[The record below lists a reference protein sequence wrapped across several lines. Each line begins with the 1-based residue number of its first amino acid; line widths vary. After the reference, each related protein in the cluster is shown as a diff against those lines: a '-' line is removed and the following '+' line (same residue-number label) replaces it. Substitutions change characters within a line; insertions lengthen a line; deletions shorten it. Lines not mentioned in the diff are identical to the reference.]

1 MTRDADIIKT
11 AGLDALMVLR
21 MHSMGLQLFL
31 PWSVLGCAV
40 LLPLYYVVGADL
52 TVENLHGGG
61 QTLARSTLMKFTIS
75 NLDQGSALLWVPFF
89 IVTLFTWHAC
99 WVLLLHCKSYV
110 ELRRAYLLSHDF
122 ASPSVDDVLH
132 RAATVDLDALRRQFR
147 DMGMASRLFDTM
159 EALVNPLKML
169 ALDRKAVADTREHV
183 ARSGLS
189 LPAMHCDEASK
200 QYARTCTLLRREN
213 AWAPEVNIVEALG
226 GGPAARGGDATACF
240 RYWAPGEEQQRVVS
254 STRESEHSGR
264 QPLYVGKVNKRLL
277 QVLPTTDDA
286 GNRTVVNISQYAVLL
301 RDVQWRDAAA
311 EPAAVSVN
319 NSQLVARAAAHSQRP
334 DSDLNDPFGDAAT
347 SEDPTAHL
355 PVETLGVARLARALH
370 ADGGLQGAPGA
381 GVEGDGAG
389 VAGLVAGQGGQG
401 QDSGDVGS
409 DDEDGRRAVG
419 GGGRRIR
426 DARSSLAGSAEGQG
440 YGGGGMAY
448 AGGRNSAGQSNV
460 VELQAMNRNRGT
472 GCVLTAAHTSSPTSA
487 PQAPAPIPSPN
498 QPRHNS
504 ASHPPQA
511 CAQPEALVCLA
522 PSSDDPSG
530 LPASPTPHPNAG
542 PTPKGTGTHPA
553 ASGAPPGSV
562 PARSHSSRLSDT
574 SFEASPPVARDQ
586 GASRHPSAPSP
597 PLVHPDAAALTT
609 PNHSRGR
616 PTPHSPISLQGAS
629 SLPLPPPSGTADP
642 DPHPHLHTSHT
653 LGSLLGLPEV
663 GPDPWSL
670 PAASGAHSSSTTG
683 SSPHPHARTHAKPPH
698 TSSPQQQQQQQQQQQ
713 LQLSP
718 QEQHSHTSQHQQR
731 QEHHH
736 HEGGAYAELS
746 APSLI
751 TSHPS
756 QVAQLR
762 QQQQQQQQRMAWPR
776 STDPVSGAPS
786 TAARSPAH
794 IQISERPSDDES
806 QRQLLGLFEGEAV
819 GQVGVPVTDPLGS
832 LGVASA
838 DRHVKF
844 DLCSQDE
851 KAQHLLIL
859 LHKLFP
865 GEVDHVIPVYR
876 HEEVDRLLREWDLA
890 VKQLGSCLAG
900 YHAECNRYDVPLLS
914 KTSYPL
920 NSSQETSSTHH
931 SDASH
936 HSPYKALAT
945 AVADPCEHQQQ
956 PAGPGSSSSGDRSV
970 GHGHA
975 RNHGPPPSEEQEPC
989 HSNGLSRN
997 QSRDG
1002 TGGPPESGNHGRNRT
1017 RDPQV
1022 HGSYSRSVWVGPSG
1036 SAPHANG
1043 SSSSSR
1049 EGGTGVADSGS
1060 SMDEDSDTVALLSP
1074 RSMRHRHRLASACS
1088 DPDPNLTPTH
1098 PRSQPSDPKAHP
1110 THHHHQHQHPPS
1122 GSHPDTPPHPD
1133 VPVHSTPNGVV
1144 VRATHTSPFHHTNM
1158 ASFETDVPAQSG
1170 RPASAGPHAMDA
1182 LSRRSELQTHGS
1194 SSSSHASFTQLGL
1207 LSQDQR
1213 RELTSRDDSHLR
1225 QRGQRRKDPQD
1236 GMQLLLGPE
1245 GSARERLWHSWQE
1258 AQLAR
1263 VSVRQ
1268 LQEEVLSARAR
1279 ALASPVGVCY
1289 FVLFSSQRAAT
1300 TLCRDGALPP
1310 SGTWTKPPPL
1320 TFTVHHAPPPDDIYW
1335 PALWSSRRERLLRTF
1350 ATAVPL
1356 ILLMLLPIGFFASIL
1371 SSLPIAAC
1379 AGASGTNPFYFPWFC
1394 DAAHTKGTFLSLR
1407 SLLTSVVPT
1416 FSSLLFDSV
1425 VMPLVLYLLVAAE
1438 RRVFSLS
1445 GQDRRVMQFHFIWA
1459 LVNQLGGAVLGGI
1472 LTQIGFA
1479 LTDLGNPG
1487 ASRRQPPATS
1497 RQPPA
1502 ASRQPPAAPRLQSIA
1517 GGHAAP
1523 PLPVLCAV
1531 AVGSAGC
1538 DALYMHHACTPCEL
1552 ISKAIGAAL
1561 PTASN
1566 YFIYYTITTS
1576 MYSNLVRLIWPH
1588 GSLLPVL
1595 LRVIGLAQPRC
1606 ARDEALIHQPP
1617 SHRLARTVSS
1627 ILLHMLIGTCFSV
1640 MSPLILPISLLFF
1653 FTGWMV
1659 QRYVVL
1665 YVYER
1670 SYESGG
1676 IIFPFIFD
1684 RMLACLHVMIW
1695 LTGSVLLTNEAYW
1708 QAVLLWLLVTPALY
1722 QFRRHCVARFALRP
1736 AEDTLDLVA
1745 ADAAPKAHVAA
1756 AVFLPP
1762 ALRPGSCG
1770 WYPESGKVWEK
1781 FGLPKYVWPF

>member
-1 MTRDADIIKT
+1 
-11 AGLDALMVLR
+11 
-21 MHSMGLQLFL
+21 MGA
-31 PWSVLGCAV
+31 AV
-40 LLPLYYVVGADL
+40 AVREV
-52 TVENLHGGG
+52 
-61 QTLARSTLMKFTIS
+61 
-75 NLDQGSALLWVPFF
+75 
-89 IVTLFTWHAC
+89 
-99 WVLLLHCKSYV
+99 
-110 ELRRAYLLSHDF
+110 
-122 ASPSVDDVLH
+122 
-132 RAATVDLDALRRQFR
+132 
-147 DMGMASRLFDTM
+147 
-159 EALVNPLKML
+159 ML

-277 QVLPTTDDA
+277 QELCCVASALRHRRTHQLIPSGALRSVPASRPGLARLQGLDGSTEPSLSRAQVLPTTDDA

-419 GGGRRIR
+419 GGGAADPGREE
-426 DARSSLAGSAEGQG
+426 LAGGLRGGARNDVTSRMLLS
-440 YGGGGMAY
+440 GGGKASG
-448 AGGRNSAGQSNV
+448 AGRFKSSAATQV
-460 VELQAMNRNRGT
+460 VIADANRGT

-713 LQLSP
+713 LHKLSP

-762 QQQQQQQQRMAWPR
+762 QQQQQQQQHMAWPR

-865 GEVDHVIPVYR
+865 GEVGHVIPVYR
-876 HEEVDRLLREWDLA
+876 HEVLKWTVCYVSGISLC
-890 VKQLGSCLAG
+890 KQLGSCLAG

-931 SDASH
+931 ADSSH

-975 RNHGPPPSEEQEPC
+975 RNHGPPLSEEPC
-989 HSNGLSRN
+989 YSNGLSRN

-1017 RDPQV
+1017 RDPQT

-1036 SAPHANG
+1036 SVPHQNG
-1043 SSSSSR
+1043 SSSR

-1074 RSMRHRHRLASACS
+1074 RSMRHRHRLASPFS
-1088 DPDPNLTPTH
+1088 DPDPNLDPTH

-1110 THHHHQHQHPPS
+1110 IHHHHQHQHPPS
-1122 GSHPDTPPHPD
+1122 SSHSDNPSHPDF
-1133 VPVHSTPNGVV
+1133 PVHVTPNGVFEQ
-1144 VRATHTSPFHHTNM
+1144 HTDG
-1158 ASFETDVPAQSG
+1158 E
-1170 RPASAGPHAMDA
+1170 
-1182 LSRRSELQTHGS
+1182 
-1194 SSSSHASFTQLGL
+1194 SSHMSFTQLRL
-1207 LSQDQR
+1207 LSEDQR
-1213 RELTSRDDSHLR
+1213 RELHSRDHGHLR

-1258 AQLAR
+1258 VQQAR
-1263 VSVRQ
+1263 VLVRQ
-1268 LQEEVLSARAR
+1268 LQEGCCLLGPGRWPAR
-1279 ALASPVGVCY
+1279 
-1289 FVLFSSQRAAT
+1289 SQRAAT

-1320 TFTVHHAPPPDDIYW
+1320 TFTVHHAPPPDDVYW
-1335 PALWSSRRERLLRTF
+1335 PALWSDKRERLVRTF

-1379 AGASGTNPFYFPWFC
+1379 AGASGTNPFYFPW
-1394 DAAHTKGTFLSLR
+1394 
-1407 SLLTSVVPT
+1407 
-1416 FSSLLFDSV
+1416 
-1425 VMPLVLYLLVAAE
+1425 
-1438 RRVFSLS
+1438 VFSLS